1 MLARAIARQLAN
13 PHGLLGELVARL
25 MNRSNGLMN
34 RRAIELLDIAGRHR
48 VLEVGFG
55 GGVTLG
61 ALLKLAPDGA
71 VYGLDPSPSMIARAT
86 SSYRSELAGGL
97 LHLAEGSAEAL
108 PWPDESFDRVLSV
121 NTLYF
126 WRDRERV
133 VSEIRRVLAPGGK
146 LTLGYRPP
154 EVLRKLSISRHG
166 FQLVEEDELLRLLDQ
181 AGLEVVALEAGDDD
195 GLGYACVV
203 AVVPG

>member
-25 MNRSNGLMN
+25 MNRSNGPMN
-34 RRAIELLDIAGRHR
+34 RRAIELLGVAGGHR

-55 GGVTLG
+55 GGITLD
-61 ALLKLAPDGA
+61 ALLQLARNGA

-86 SSYRSELAGGL
+86 SRYRSELAGGS
-97 LHLAEGSAEAL
+97 LHLAEGCAEAL
-108 PWPDESFDRVLSV
+108 PWPEESFDRVLSV

-126 WRDRERV
+126 WRDRARV
-133 VSEIRRVLAPGGK
+133 MSEVRRVLAAGGK
-146 LTLGYRPP
+146 VVMGYRPP
-154 EVLRKLSISRHG
+154 EVLRRMSISRHG
-166 FQLVEEDELLRLLDQ
+166 FQFVEEEELLRLLDQ
-181 AGLEVVALEAGDDD
+181 AGLEVVAMEAGDDD

-203 AVVPG
+203 AIVPG